1 MIMEVAS
8 RREVEFDA
16 EVEFCFPNF
25 QLVKGGNVK
34 DYIERKVGEGR

>member
-16 EVEFCFPNF
+16 EVEFYFPNLK
-25 QLVKGGNVK
+25 LVKGGNVK